1 MDVNMM
7 ISGLLAIMRYST
19 RKMLFSKKWVM
30 ILLVIIMVG
39 AIMGYAASQA
49 PVGHTD
55 IERLNGGTTLMDVL
69 ILFFIMPIIAMIYGA
84 SLIRNEIDD
93 KTITQ
98 VITSPLPRPISYIG
112 YYLSLVVTLSIIMV
126 LINFVGWLAFFGQL
140 GMGGG
145 AGSILLIMMALGVIG
160 SIVYSSLFLVSSV
173 IFKRPIYIG
182 LFYAFIWEGFIGSIP
197 GAISKYTLKHFI
209 RSIGSGWL
217 DFGEI
222 SLYDGASAG
231 TAFGVLIGIT
241 VVCLAVGAFL
251 FREKEYP

>member
-1 MDVNMM
+1 MI
-7 ISGLLAIMRYST
+7 ISGLLSIMKYST
-19 RKMLFSKKWVM
+19 RKMLFSKRWVIVLLII
-30 ILLVIIMVG
+30 ILVG
-39 AIMGYAASQA
+39 AIMGYAGSLE
-49 PVGHTD
+49 GD
-55 IERLNGGTTLMDVL
+55 RLQGGTDLMDIL
-69 ILFFIMPIIAMIYGA
+69 ILFFIMPVIAMIYGA

-93 KTITQ
+93 KSITQ

-112 YYLSLVVTLSIIMV
+112 YYISLVISLSMIMV
-126 LINFVGWLAFFGQL
+126 LINSVGWLAFFGQQ
-140 GMGGG
+140 GMGDG

-173 IFKRPIYIG
+173 IFKRPMYIG

-209 RSIGSGWL
+209 RSIGSSWL

-241 VVCLAVGAFL
+241 VICLAVGAFL

>member
-1 MDVNMM
+1 MDTNIT
-7 ISGLLAIMRYST
+7 ISGLKSIIKYST
-19 RKMLFSKKWVM
+19 RKMLFSKRWV
-30 ILLVIIMVG
+30 IVLLIMIMVG

-55 IERLNGGTTLMDVL
+55 IERLNGGTTLMDLL
-69 ILFFIMPIIAMIYGA
+69 ILSFIMPIIAMIYGA

-93 KTITQ
+93 KSITQ

-112 YYLSLVVTLSIIMV
+112 YYISLVISLSIIMV
-126 LINFVGWLAFFGQL
+126 LINFVGWLAFFGQI
-140 GMGGG
+140 GMGDG
-145 AGSILLIMMALGVIG
+145 AGDILLIMIALGVIG
-160 SIVYSSLFLVSSV
+160 TIVYSSLFLMSSV
-173 IFKRPIYIG
+173 IFKRPIYVG
-182 LFYAFIWEGFIGSIP
+182 LFYAFIWEGFVGSIP
-197 GAISKYTLKHFI
+197 GAISKFTLKHFI

-217 DFGEI
+217 DVGEI

-241 VVCLAVGAFL
+241 IVCLAIGAIL

>member
-1 MDVNMM
+1 MDINMM
-7 ISGLLAIMRYST
+7 ISGLLAIIKYST
-19 RKMLFSKKWVM
+19 RKMLFSKRWVIVLLII
-30 ILLVIIMVG
+30 ILVG
-39 AIMGYAASQA
+39 AIMGYAGSWEGDSLQ
-49 PVGHTD
+49 
-55 IERLNGGTTLMDVL
+55 GGTDLMDVL
-69 ILFFIMPIIAMIYGA
+69 ILFFIMPVIAMIYGA

-93 KTITQ
+93 KSITQ

-112 YYLSLVVTLSIIMV
+112 YYISLVVTLSIIMV
-126 LINFVGWLAFFGQL
+126 LINSVGWLAFFGQQ
-140 GMGGG
+140 GMGDG

-160 SIVYSSLFLVSSV
+160 SIAYSSLFLMSSV

-182 LFYAFIWEGFIGSIP
+182 LFYAFIWEGFVGSIP
-197 GAISKYTLKHFI
+197 GAIGKYTLKHFI

>member
-1 MDVNMM
+1 MGISMM
-7 ISGLLAIMRYST
+7 ISGLLAIIKYST
-19 RKMLFSKKWVM
+19 RKMLFSKRWVIVLLII
-30 ILLVIIMVG
+30 ILVG
-39 AIMGYAASQA
+39 AIMGYAGSEEIDSLQ
-49 PVGHTD
+49 
-55 IERLNGGTTLMDVL
+55 GGTDLMDVL
-69 ILFFIMPIIAMIYGA
+69 ILSFIMPVIAMIYGA

-93 KTITQ
+93 KSITQ
-98 VITSPLPRPISYIG
+98 VVTSPLPRPISYIG
-112 YYLSLVVTLSIIMV
+112 YYISLVVTLSIIMV
-126 LINFVGWLAFFGQL
+126 LINLVGWLAFFGQK

-145 AGSILLIMMALGVIG
+145 AGSILPIMMALGVIG
-160 SIVYSSLFLVSSV
+160 SIVYSSLFLVTSV

-182 LFYAFIWEGFIGSIP
+182 LFYAFIWEGFIGSFP

-222 SLYDGASAG
+222 SLYEGASTG

-241 VVCLAVGAFL
+241 IVCLVVGAFL

>member
-1 MDVNMM
+1 MDINMM
-7 ISGLLAIMRYST
+7 ISGLLAIIKYST
-19 RKMLFSKKWVM
+19 RKMLFSKRWVIVLLII
-30 ILLVIIMVG
+30 ILVG
-39 AIMGYAASQA
+39 AIMGYAGSWEGDSLQ
-49 PVGHTD
+49 
-55 IERLNGGTTLMDVL
+55 GGTDLMDVL
-69 ILFFIMPIIAMIYGA
+69 ILFFIMPVIAMIYGA

-93 KTITQ
+93 KSITQ

-112 YYLSLVVTLSIIMV
+112 YYISLVVTLSIIMV
-126 LINFVGWLAFFGQL
+126 LINSVGWLAFFGQQ
-140 GMGGG
+140 GMGDG

-160 SIVYSSLFLVSSV
+160 SIAYSSLFLMSSV

-182 LFYAFIWEGFIGSIP
+182 LFYAFIWEGFVGSIP
-197 GAISKYTLKHFI
+197 GAIGKYTLKHFI

-241 VVCLAVGAFL
+241 IVCLAVGAFL

>member
-1 MDVNMM
+1 MDVNMV
-7 ISGLLAIMRYST
+7 ISGLLSIMKYSI
-19 RKMLFSKKWVM
+19 RKMLFSKRWVIVLLIM
-30 ILLVIIMVG
+30 ILIG
-39 AIMGYAASQA
+39 AIMGYAGSFE
-49 PVGHTD
+49 GD
-55 IERLNGGTTLMDVL
+55 RLQGGTDLMDIL
-69 ILFFIMPIIAMIYGA
+69 ILFFIMPVIAMIYGA

-93 KTITQ
+93 KSITQ

-112 YYLSLVVTLSIIMV
+112 YYISLVISLSIIMV
-126 LINFVGWLAFFGQL
+126 LINSVGWLAFFGQQ
-140 GMGGG
+140 GMGDG

-197 GAISKYTLKHFI
+197 GAMSKYTLKHFI

-217 DFGEI
+217 DFGGI

-231 TAFGVLIGIT
+231 MAFGVLIGIT
-241 VVCLAVGAFL
+241 IVCLAVGAFL

>member
-1 MDVNMM
+1 
-7 ISGLLAIMRYST
+7 
-19 RKMLFSKKWVM
+19 
-30 ILLVIIMVG
+30 
-39 AIMGYAASQA
+39 
-49 PVGHTD
+49 
-55 IERLNGGTTLMDVL
+55 
-69 ILFFIMPIIAMIYGA
+69 
-84 SLIRNEIDD
+84 
-93 KTITQ
+93 
-98 VITSPLPRPISYIG
+98 
-112 YYLSLVVTLSIIMV
+112 MV

>member
-1 MDVNMM
+1 MI
-7 ISGLLAIMRYST
+7 ISGLLSIMKYST
-19 RKMLFSKKWVM
+19 RKMLFSKRWVIVLLII
-30 ILLVIIMVG
+30 ILVG
-39 AIMGYAASQA
+39 AIMGYAGSL
-49 PVGHTD
+49 GGD
-55 IERLNGGTTLMDVL
+55 RLQGGTDLMDIL
-69 ILFFIMPIIAMIYGA
+69 ILSFIMPVIAMIYGA

-93 KTITQ
+93 KSITQ

-112 YYLSLVVTLSIIMV
+112 YYISLVISLSIIMV
-126 LINFVGWLAFFGQL
+126 LINSVGWLAFFGQQ
-140 GMGGG
+140 GMGDG

-173 IFKRPIYIG
+173 IFKRPMYIG

-209 RSIGSGWL
+209 RSIGSSWL

>member
-1 MDVNMM
+1 MDINMM
-7 ISGLLAIMRYST
+7 ISGLLAIIKYST
-19 RKMLFSKKWVM
+19 RKMLFSKRWVIVLLII
-30 ILLVIIMVG
+30 ILVG
-39 AIMGYAASQA
+39 AIMGYAGSWEGDSLQ
-49 PVGHTD
+49 
-55 IERLNGGTTLMDVL
+55 GGTDLMDVL
-69 ILFFIMPIIAMIYGA
+69 ILFFIMPVIAMIYGA

-93 KTITQ
+93 KSITQ

-112 YYLSLVVTLSIIMV
+112 YYISLVVTLSIIMV
-126 LINFVGWLAFFGQL
+126 LINFVGWLAFFGQQ
-140 GMGGG
+140 GMGDG

-160 SIVYSSLFLVSSV
+160 SIAYSSLFLMSSV

-182 LFYAFIWEGFIGSIP
+182 LFYAFIWEGFVGSIP
-197 GAISKYTLKHFI
+197 GAIGKYTLKHFI

>member
-1 MDVNMM
+1 MGVNMI
-7 ISGLLAIMRYST
+7 ISGLLSIMKYST
-19 RKMLFSKKWVM
+19 RKMLFSKRWVIVLLII
-30 ILLVIIMVG
+30 ILVG
-39 AIMGYAASQA
+39 AIMGYAGSLE
-49 PVGHTD
+49 GD
-55 IERLNGGTTLMDVL
+55 RLQGGTDLMDIL
-69 ILFFIMPIIAMIYGA
+69 ILFFIMPVIAMIYGA

-93 KTITQ
+93 KSITQ

-112 YYLSLVVTLSIIMV
+112 YYISLVISLSMIMV
-126 LINFVGWLAFFGQL
+126 LINSVGWLAFFGQQ
-140 GMGGG
+140 GMGDG

-173 IFKRPIYIG
+173 IFKRPMYIG

-209 RSIGSGWL
+209 RSIGSSWL

-241 VVCLAVGAFL
+241 VICLAVGAFL